1 MQEKKRRN
9 GNSDL
14 CIHCF
19 QFFIFITFANNKIY
33 LFMKKLIVL
42 SLCFIISFN
51 SENLFSQ
58 ERAFEMNKRLG
69 MGINL
74 GNLFEAP
81 SIGEWGVEPDS
92 DHFKEIKS
100 KGFASLRLPAK
111 WSAHAMKT
119 SPYTIDR
126 DFMDTIKWAVDLAL
140 ANQLPVI
147 INIHHY
153 DEMINNP
160 AAHKER
166 FLALWNQIST
176 QFQHYSDSLYF
187 EILNEPNGNF
197 TPAIWNNYLV
207 EGLSKIR
214 EKNPT
219 RMVIIGTAEWGGI
232 GGLSQLRL
240 PDDPNIILT
249 IHYYE
254 PFNFTHQGADWTGQN
269 LPIGVTWDSTAVQIN
284 AIKRD
289 MDVIKQYSQKNNV
302 PVYIGEFGAIGNAD
316 DASRA
321 RWMGH
326 LKNTFKEYGFSG
338 AYWEFCSGFGI
349 YDAALNCY
357 RTGMLRALTGF
368 EGTVCDC
375 SMYDTV
381 IVKNNT
387 FDKSIQPWYFQ
398 RFPEYGA
405 EAKIGVVNGEA
416 RIEIISNGKEAWH
429 IQFLYPSFPLIK
441 GNTYTL
447 LFDAYASSPT
457 TIASMINRDGGDYAA
472 AYYMD
477 ANLTTEK
484 KTFSFTFTYTGETM
498 NKARIAFDLGL
509 AKAQYIY
516 FDNIYLYEK
525 APSSKNEIVSSKC
538 TVKIGENKYAVEGNT
553 IKAILIYDISGRIY
567 YWKTYQQ
574 TNFVEIKENLLP
586 PNIGLIQ
593 VQTDVKKVVLKN
605 VNKVL

>member
-1 MQEKKRRN
+1 
-9 GNSDL
+9 
-14 CIHCF
+14 
-19 QFFIFITFANNKIY
+19 
-33 LFMKKLIVL
+33 MKKLAIL

-51 SENLFSQ
+51 SENVCSQ
-58 ERAFEMNKRLG
+58 GRAFEMNKRLG

-81 SIGEWGVEPDS
+81 SIGAWGVEPDGEY
-92 DHFKEIKS
+92 FKEIKS

-126 DFMDTIKWAVDLAL
+126 DFMDTIKWAVKLSL
-140 ANQLPVI
+140 ANELPVI

-153 DEMINNP
+153 DEMIANP
-160 AAHKER
+160 SAHKER
-166 FLALWNQIST
+166 FLALWEQIST
-176 QFQHYSDSLYF
+176 QFQDYPDNLYF
-187 EILNEPNGNF
+187 EILNEPNSNF

-214 EKNPT
+214 EKNPN

-254 PFNFTHQGADWTGQN
+254 PFAFTHQGADWSGQN
-269 LPIGVTWDSTAVQIN
+269 LPVGVTWDSTSVQIN

-289 MDVIKQYSQKNNV
+289 MDVIKQYAQKNNV

-321 RWMGH
+321 RWIGH
-326 LKNTFKEYGFSG
+326 LKHIFDEYGFSG

-349 YDAALNCY
+349 YDAALDCY
-357 RTGMLRALTGF
+357 RTGMLRALTGYKG
-368 EGTVCDC
+368 EVCDC
-375 SMYDTV
+375 STYANV

-387 FDKSIQPWYFQ
+387 FDKSIQPWLFQ

-405 EAKIGVVNGEA
+405 EAKIEVVNGEA
-416 RIEIISNGKEAWH
+416 RIEIISNGKENWH
-429 IQFLYPSFPLIK
+429 IQFLYGSFPVVK

-447 LFDAYASSPT
+447 LFDAYASSPV
-457 TIASMINRDGGDYAA
+457 TIGSMINRDGGDYGMAH
-472 AYYMD
+472 YMD

-484 KTFSFTFTYTGETM
+484 KTFSFTFTRNEATM
-498 NKARIAFDLGL
+498 DKARIAFDLGL
-509 AKAQYIY
+509 AKTKYIY
-516 FDNIYLYEK
+516 FDNVYLYEK
-525 APSSKNEIVSSKC
+525 APSSKNDIASSKC
-538 TVKIGENKYAVEGNT
+538 MVKIGENKYAVEGNG
-553 IKAILIYDISGRIY
+553 IKAVTVYDISGRIY
-567 YWKTYQQ
+567 FRKTYQHAG
-574 TNFVEIKENLLP
+574 FIEINKDFLP
-586 PNIGLIQ
+586 SNISLIQ

-605 VNKVL
+605 VN